1 MMKMTKTADSA
12 AISENIPTRPRDGSF
27 QAISGAGMLWAIWL
41 IGTSPSLIFPVGVF
55 WMFQVPKR
63 TPALYLRNGREVVF
77 RRRRRRGPL
86 ERPGIPWIASGVLTP
101 RVRPK

>member
-12 AISENIPTRPRDGSF
+12 AISENIPTRPRDGSL
-27 QAISGAGMLWAIWL
+27 QVISGAGMLGAISL
-41 IGTSPSLIFPVGVF
+41 IGTSPSL
-55 WMFQVPKR
+55 MFQVPKR

-101 RVRPK
+101 RARQK

>member
-1 MMKMTKTADSA
+1 ML
-12 AISENIPTRPRDGSF
+12 
-27 QAISGAGMLWAIWL
+27 GASWL

-55 WMFQVPKR
+55 WMFHVPKR

-86 ERPGIPWIASGVLTP
+86 ERPGIPWIASGVLTREYDQSRLATKAKMPAAWKMAPMVTITFQVSQP
-101 RVRPK
+101 RPAS